1 MMEIHDNGDEM
12 MEICDNGDEMM
23 EIHTVNNDENEND
36 DDLPPPDV
44 QGAPSFGKTRRRR
57 RGRHCHCVSGFK
69 GDDDGVF
76 LKL

>member
-1 MMEIHDNGDEM
+1 
-12 MEICDNGDEMM
+12 MM

-76 LKL
+76 LYNDDTVCSIIEL